1 VIFIVFG
8 FGTQDVQEM
17 KEKWDGDGLI
27 KALGYKKSFLKSC
40 VVMLPRSEGRLLFAF
55 ARYLIAMITVDILYN
70 EACEHYPKTIQY
82 VKNILAEEG
91 IDAVVNEINVATEEQ
106 AKQFNF
112 VGSPTIR
119 INGEDIESEAEQRQ
133 GHVRDTCRVY
143 NYKGQ
148 MYVTPQKEFIRAALK
163 KHR

>member
-1 VIFIVFG
+1 MVFG
-8 FGTQDVQEM
+8 FGKQDTQEM
-17 KEKWDGDGLI
+17 KEKRDVDGLI
-27 KALGYKKSFLKSC
+27 KALWYEKSFLKSC
-40 VVMLPRSEGRLLFAF
+40 VVMMTRSEGMLLFAF

-70 EACEHYPKTIQY
+70 EACEHYLKTIQY
-82 VKNILAEEG
+82 IKNILAEEG

-133 GHVRDTCRVY
+133 GHIRGMCRVY
-143 NYKGQ
+143 SYKGQ
-148 MYVTPQKEFIRAALK
+148 MYVIPQKEFIRAALK